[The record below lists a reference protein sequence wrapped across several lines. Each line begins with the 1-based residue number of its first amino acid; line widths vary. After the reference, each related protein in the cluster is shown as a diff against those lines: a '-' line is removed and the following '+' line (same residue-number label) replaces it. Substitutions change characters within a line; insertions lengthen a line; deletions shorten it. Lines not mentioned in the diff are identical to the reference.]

1 MSRTGPLK
9 IAVLVSGRGSNLQA
23 LIDACKDP
31 AFPAEIVCVLSNRP
45 DAYGLERARQAGIP
59 AVVVDHKQ
67 YRDRPSFEAA
77 LNEALAP
84 FAPELICL
92 AGFMRILTEDF
103 TNHWRDRM
111 INIHPSLLPAFRGL
125 HTHERAIES
134 GVRVSGCTVHYVRPE
149 MDDGPIIIQAAAP
162 VLPDDTPDTLA
173 ARILEL
179 EHKIYPEAVRLIA
192 LSKIRVEGQRVVF
205 AEPYDHPGALINP
218 EPGA

>member
-92 AGFMRILTEDF
+92 AGFMRILTENF